1 MRIIKSQRNIAASY
15 MPPNPYDIGP
25 SDPKEYK
32 VADTSNY
39 ELNVQFDDPIIIYD
53 DGDFEFTSDK
63 YNLDPAPDSTGE
75 YKDEEY
81 NVNVIDADTL
91 YDIIYGQLIQKHVT
105 EKYPSGRYR
114 VTGIITLQFDID
126 GVEYDEEFYGIDE
139 DGDPD
144 YSRDYYA
151 DNADAKLVSLDLTSL
166 NITAEI
172 NSASDIIVSADDEE
186 TWDYLKSKQV
196 TDSDG
201 MLTDYTLYVN
211 SDGSRYICMFGDND
225 VYEPDPAYADW
236 EGDSEEEAYE
246 WFNNYTSGYEDEDD
260 IYGAT
265 NTSTSAE
272 YAGERNYDG
281 THVFLVRSPLF
292 DNMTYENMLRDMSQY
307 RVESTGYSD
316 TLCVYAEPDEKQ
328 GVLDLIEDFNQNI
341 SDDNIISA
349 TDVDY
354 EDDIQEIGQEFTSEN
369 TSINNNR
376 LPAVFNMVSFEPGT
390 VNIDYGGGKFDNV
403 AEYLTQYDVVNLV
416 YDLYNR
422 TAEHNKEVIRLVR
435 EHGGADT
442 ATCSNVLNVIK
453 EPEVRLNVLNNIK
466 KLVKPNGKVYITVYE
481 GKGNNAEGPT
491 KYGYQLNRKT
501 AEYMDEIQQVFPD
514 AKRKGKLIVAT
525 NSSGSVTSATNES
538 CYDNNSLTTL

>member
-53 DGDFEFTSDK
+53 DGNFEFTSDK
-63 YNLDPAPDSTGE
+63 YNLDPAPDSIGE

-91 YDIIYGQLIQKHVT
+91 YDIIYDQLMQKHVT
-105 EKYPSGRYR
+105 EKYPSGKYR

-126 GVEYDEEFYGIDE
+126 GVDYDEEFYGIDE

-144 YSRDYYA
+144 YSRDYYT
-151 DNADAKLVSLDLTSL
+151 DNADATLVNVEITDL
-166 NITAEI
+166 NVTAEI
-172 NSASDIIVSADDEE
+172 NSS
-186 TWDYLKSKQV
+186 
-196 TDSDG
+196 
-201 MLTDYTLYVN
+201 N
-211 SDGSRYICMFGDND
+211 
-225 VYEPDPAYADW
+225 
-236 EGDSEEEAYE
+236 
-246 WFNNYTSGYEDEDD
+246 DD

-265 NTSTSAE
+265 DDD
-272 YAGERNYDG
+272 YD
-281 THVFLVRSPLF
+281 
-292 DNMTYENMLRDMSQY
+292 
-307 RVESTGYSD
+307 
-316 TLCVYAEPDEKQ
+316 
-328 GVLDLIEDFNQNI
+328 
-341 SDDNIISA
+341 
-349 TDVDY
+349 
-354 EDDIQEIGQEFTSEN
+354 DDIREIGQEFTSEN
-369 TSINNNR
+369 TSINNSR

-416 YDLYNR
+416 YDPYNR

-466 KLVKPNGKVYITVYE
+466 KLVKPNGKIYITVYE
-481 GKGNNAEGPT
+481 GKGNNVEGPT
-491 KYGYQLNRKT
+491 KAGYQLNRKT

-538 CYDNNSLTTL
+538 CYDNNILTTL